1 MEIAFVILA
10 AVVCILLILV
20 LVKLSGRK
28 ADGGDAHLAEEL
40 AAEKAKTD
48 LQAQAIQR
56 LQAEKNDLQEKM
68 DGRNADLAAARTLNS
83 ELERQLACQKEELAR
98 MNEKLKAEFQNIA
111 TMVTAAST
119 KELSRA
125 NTEKLEGILN
135 PFAEKLN
142 ELKQQ
147 VSDAY
152 DKESRDKAGL
162 REEIKQLMELN
173 KQMSEDAVDLTRA
186 LKGDAKTQGNW
197 GELVLER
204 VLDLAGLVKGIE
216 YDREVAIENGKY
228 RPDVVVHLPED
239 KHIIVDSKVSLT
251 AYERMVNSDD
261 PQEFQRLQKEHVN
274 SIKKHIDEL
283 NAKNYQNLK
292 AFDTPN
298 FVLMFIPV
306 ESSFST
312 AVQIDQSLY
321 NYALQRNVVMVT
333 PSTLLATLRTVAS
346 IWQHEKQ
353 NRNTLEIARMSGR
366 LYDKLCGFISDMEKI
381 DKALKSAQSSY
392 NDAVSKLSTGTGNAI
407 ATAEK
412 IKKLGAKTTKSI
424 SSDYLLTEEGEELDA
439 LPEAKK
445 DEV

>member
-10 AVVCILLILV
+10 SAACILLVLV
-20 LVKLSGRK
+20 LVKLSVGK
-28 ADGGDAHLAEEL
+28 LNGDDAHLAANL
-40 AAEKAKTD
+40 AAEKAKSD
-48 LQAQAIQR
+48 LQAQTIMR
-56 LQAEKNDLQEKM
+56 LQAEKNDLQAKM
-68 DGRNADLAAARTLNS
+68 DGRTADLAAAKTLNS

-111 TMVTAAST
+111 TMVTAASA
-119 KELSRA
+119 KELSRT
-125 NTEKLEGILN
+125 NTEKLEGILS

-312 AVQIDQSLY
+312 AVQIDKSLY

>member
-1 MEIAFVILA
+1 MEIVFVILA
-10 AVVCILLILV
+10 AIVCILLILV

-40 AAEKAKTD
+40 AAEKAKTGM
-48 LQAQAIQR
+48 QAQAIQR

-83 ELERQLACQKEELAR
+83 ELERQLASQKEEFAK

-142 ELKQQ
+142 DLKRQ

-186 LKGDAKTQGNW
+186 LKGDSKTQGNW

-204 VLDLAGLVKGIE
+204 VLDLAGLEKGVE

-306 ESSFST
+306 ESSFSA

-353 NRNTLEIARMSGR
+353 NRNTLEIARMSGK
-366 LYDKLCGFISDMEKI
+366 LYDKLCGFLSDMEKI

-407 ATAEK
+407 ITAEK

-424 SSDYLLTEEGEELDA
+424 SSDYLLAEEGEDQEA
-439 LPEAKK
+439 LPEAKE
-445 DEV
+445 DEA

>member
-1 MEIAFVILA
+1 MEIVFVILA
-10 AVVCILLILV
+10 AVVCILLVLV

-48 LQAQAIQR
+48 LQAQVIQR
-56 LQAEKNDLQEKM
+56 LQAEKNDLQAKM

-83 ELERQLACQKEELAR
+83 ELERQLASQKEEFAK
-98 MNEKLKAEFQNIA
+98 MNEKLKSEFQNIA

-119 KELSRA
+119 EELSRA

-142 ELKQQ
+142 DLKKQ

-186 LKGDAKTQGNW
+186 LKGDSKTQGNW

-204 VLDLAGLVKGIE
+204 VLDLAGLEKGVE

-306 ESSFST
+306 ESSFSA

-353 NRNTLEIARMSGR
+353 NRNTLEIARMSGK
-366 LYDKLCGFISDMEKI
+366 LYDKLCGFLSDMEKI

-407 ATAEK
+407 ITAEK

-424 SSDYLLTEEGEELDA
+424 SSDYLLTEEGEDLEA
-439 LPEAKK
+439 LPEAKE
-445 DEV
+445 DEA